1 MHDLDRF
8 LINPADIKRITLL
21 QPTSLFK
28 SRFESDSQDLTMFV
42 KTIKRHYD
50 RVNADESIAD
60 EDKIDALLM
69 KLGAEFLMSQEDRVY
84 VFQKGE
90 LTAKFDAKHARAYH
104 FKDYVVK
111 DMNKLFHGF

>member
-1 MHDLDRF
+1 MF
-8 LINPADIKRITLL
+8 IKGIKRN
-21 QPTSLFK
+21 
-28 SRFESDSQDLTMFV
+28 
-42 KTIKRHYD
+42 YD
-50 RVNADESIAD
+50 KVNADDSIAD

-69 KLGAEFLMSQEDRVY
+69 LLGKEFLVSSEDRVY
-84 VFQKGE
+84 IFKNGD